1 MKINIVEYLEE
12 TLKVASDKIAII
24 DKDRQISFGELSKK
38 SKKIAT
44 HLIQKRII
52 KSPIAVFLPKS
63 IESILSNIAIT
74 YSGNIYMNLDIKN
87 PIERIKNIILLIKP
101 NLIITF

>member
-1 MKINIVEYLEE
+1 MERIMKVNIIEYLES
-12 TLKVASDKIAII
+12 TLKIASNKIAVI

-38 SKKIAT
+38 SKKVAT
-44 HLIQKRII
+44 HLIQQKII

-74 YSGNIYMNLDIKN
+74 YSGNIYI
-87 PIERIKNIILLIKP
+87 
-101 NLIITF
+101 